1 MYSLLK
7 SLNWC
12 SIRLVMTPNL
22 PDNIWNFETCENL
35 FVDLR
40 RGNNFICCVY
50 GANKLLCIFS
60 AALQSSL
67 FDLLFSIGDTTL
79 WCCLLNI
86 CVSVSDPPD
95 ATITTS
101 SSRWYVGLEKAELVC
116 EGRGHPTPQNFTWT
130 WYFLHFHIHICHSGS
145 QQHYDDIML
154 NPTSPLSNTIYAAN
168 VLFTWHWNVTQNI
181 DKPLLTRI
189 HMEHTPANN
198 KGVRSHL
205 KGGGVPI
212 LCWLKSL
219 LNKRCG
225 VALRNFKLE
234 DCVSHEGGSE
244 RHKEEQE
251 THAKRLIIV
260 PCFKYHSNAW

>member
-67 FDLLFSIGDTTL
+67 FDLLCSIGDTRL

-205 KGGGVPI
+205 KGGGGF
-212 LCWLKSL
+212 LSSAGSNHCWIKGAVS
-219 LNKRCG
+219 RC
-225 VALRNFKLE
+225 E
-234 DCVSHEGGSE
+234 ISS
-244 RHKEEQE
+244 
-251 THAKRLIIV
+251 
-260 PCFKYHSNAW
+260 